1 MKTILHCY
9 SRGCKTDERLIKVD
23 KANLLL
29 LLAHGAEKMTLLEGG
44 ASISSVRRS

>member
-9 SRGCKTDERLIKVD
+9 SRGCKTDERLKVD